1 MFPYD
6 NYLHSTANNVTWG
19 LSLNTILRSI
29 TGMDRYGITSDE
41 DIKGTSVGTLLK
53 QGNALHDG
61 TSVNFEELMKLA
73 GDIAYQQNDKT
84 SSYAQTQGYTNVL
97 LLNKLESHSWNATKV
112 NDGAITQYPY
122 KIKDNISIAETH
134 GQYYQLA
141 LEQDRDING
150 ISDGC
155 NDVVVWYCL
164 PRGAYG
170 NSTNDVR
177 NDYYFYSK
185 GNVIYT
191 GAGHSSI
198 SNADEIQLFVNAI
211 VAAANVTAVKP
222 EVSFVKSLNPS
233 AEVENI
239 RYYMTDQKLWTN
251 TDQNTLEKD
260 MDFYI
265 NVKDYNMVSADL
277 NQDDLDKQEIT
288 MQFYIEDD
296 KGEVQDGSGT
306 NQRLLDITRQIQNI
320 TEYGGNESGINVSND
335 GMFHTRKNNA
345 FGFSVKNIEDYLH
358 NSSNNDYKSSCKIY
372 AKISSTVYL
381 YNVPKKQ
388 TVWTSIGWKQ
398 GQLFDLD

>member
-1 MFPYD
+1 M
-6 NYLHSTANNVTWG
+6 
-19 LSLNTILRSI
+19 
-29 TGMDRYGITSDE
+29 
-41 DIKGTSVGTLLK
+41 LL
-53 QGNALHDG
+53 
-61 TSVNFEELMKLA
+61 
-73 GDIAYQQNDKT
+73 
-84 SSYAQTQGYTNVL
+84 
-97 LLNKLESHSWNATKV
+97 
-112 NDGAITQYPY
+112 
-122 KIKDNISIAETH
+122 
-134 GQYYQLA
+134 
-141 LEQDRDING
+141 
-150 ISDGC
+150 
-155 NDVVVWYCL
+155 
-164 PRGAYG
+164 
-170 NSTNDVR
+170 
-177 NDYYFYSK
+177 
-185 GNVIYT
+185 
-191 GAGHSSI
+191 
-198 SNADEIQLFVNAI
+198 
-211 VAAANVTAVKP
+211 TAVKP

-358 NSSNNDYKSSCKIY
+358 NSSNNDC
-372 AKISSTVYL
+372 
-381 YNVPKKQ
+381 
-388 TVWTSIGWKQ
+388 
-398 GQLFDLD
+398 